1 LIGCISRDFDIIIPS
16 GETEIHIGD
25 RVIIF
30 SKIMIFVISMI
41 FGKLDILTVTIKN
54 EQEGKVK

>member
-30 SKIMIFVISMI
+30 QKIMIFVISMI
-41 FGKLDILTVTIKN
+41 FWKTRHFDSYDKN

>member
-30 SKIMIFVISMI
+30 SKNNDIRD
-41 FGKLDILTVTIKN
+41 LDDIWKTRHLTVTIKN